1 MLLYKANIKSKDES
15 FIMSKTLRFISISHK
30 TASVSKREE
39 YHVSDGEKNSLI
51 ELIQNTY
58 PDIVGLFLLTTCNRT
73 EIYIESSDT
82 TAIELRDFLVK
93 YKERNLALDKNLFDL
108 SNSTEDTVRHLLE
121 VSSGLAS
128 SILGDAEII
137 HQIRRAHQLSIT
149 NQLQGSLLERTMQ
162 TVFKSHKRIS
172 NETEF
177 RDGTTSVAYKSLKM
191 VNSTFGKDYK
201 QTKKILFIGAGDI
214 VKQLFKYNSKFAYN
228 DIYISNRTE
237 EKATI
242 LAKRHNCEVYPW
254 DKVLENEFNGFDVI
268 ISAASNCQRLIN
280 NIVHANKKLLLI
292 DLALPSNINKEL
304 MHRNNVT
311 LYDLDTISVGL
322 ENTRERRNASISKVD
337 KIITEELLGFSDWYR
352 EAPLREFLAEHKIL
366 VNKKVKAYYKANGI
380 KEDSTDITQSTN
392 RVMRKLIK
400 HYEEPLKTDELDTII
415 AEHIF

>member
-1 MLLYKANIKSKDES
+1 
-15 FIMSKTLRFISISHK
+15 MSKTLRFISISHK

-39 YHVSDGEKNSLI
+39 YHISDCEKNNLI
-51 ELIQNTY
+51 TLIQTAF
-58 PDIVGLFLLTTCNRT
+58 PDIAGFLLLTTCNRT
-73 EIYIESSDT
+73 EIYIESAETS
-82 TAIELRDFLVK
+82 AIDLRDFLVN
-93 YKERNLALDKNLFDL
+93 YKKRNLALDKNLFNL

-128 SILGDAEII
+128 SIVGDAEII
-137 HQIRRAHQLSIT
+137 HQIKKAHQLAIA
-149 NQLQGSLLERTMQ
+149 NQLQGSILERAMQ
-162 TVFKSHKRIS
+162 TVFKTHKRIS

-191 VNSTFGKDYK
+191 ISDTFGKGHR
-201 QTKKILFIGAGDI
+201 QSKKILFIGAGDI
-214 VKQLFKYNSKFAYN
+214 VKQLFKYNSKFDYD

-237 EKATI
+237 EKAVI
-242 LAKRHNCEVYPW
+242 LAKRYDCKVYPW
-254 DKVLENEFNGFDVI
+254 EKVLQNEFFGFDVL
-268 ISAASNCQRLIN
+268 ISAAGNCHRLIN
-280 NIVHANKKLLLI
+280 NIVNENRKLLLI

-304 MHRNNVT
+304 IQQSNVT

-322 ENTRERRNASISKVD
+322 ENTRERRIASISKVD
-337 KIITEELLGFSDWYR
+337 KINEEELRAFSVWHR

-380 KEDSTDITQSTN
+380 EEDSAEITQSTN

-400 HYEEPLKTDELDTII
+400 HFEAPLKSDELDTII

>member
-1 MLLYKANIKSKDES
+1 
-15 FIMSKTLRFISISHK
+15 MSKTLRFISISHK

-39 YHVSDGEKNSLI
+39 YHISDCEKNKLMT
-51 ELIQNTY
+51 LIQTTF
-58 PDIVGLFLLTTCNRT
+58 PDIEGLLLLTTCNRT
-73 EIYIESSDT
+73 EIYIESAET

-93 YKERNLALDKNLFDL
+93 FKDRRLSLDKNLFNL
-108 SNSTEDTVRHLLE
+108 SNSTDGTVKHLLE

-128 SILGDAEII
+128 SIVGDAEII
-137 HQIRRAHQLSIT
+137 HQIKKAHQLAIA
-149 NQLQGSLLERTMQ
+149 NQFQGSILERAMQ

-191 VNSTFGKDYK
+191 ISDTFGKGHR
-201 QTKKILFIGAGDI
+201 QSKKILFIGAGDI
-214 VKQLFKYNSKFAYN
+214 VKQLFKYNSKFDYN

-237 EKATI
+237 EKAVI
-242 LAKRHNCEVYPW
+242 LAKRYGCSVYPW
-254 DKVLENEFNGFDVI
+254 EKVLQNEFIGFDVL
-268 ISAASNCQRLIN
+268 ISAASNCHRLIN
-280 NIVHANKKLLLI
+280 TIVNENRKLLLI

-304 MHRNNVT
+304 IQQSNVT

-322 ENTRERRNASISKVD
+322 ENTRERRIASISKVD
-337 KIITEELLGFSDWYR
+337 KINEEELRAFSVWHR

-380 KEDSTDITQSTN
+380 KEDATEITQSTN
-392 RVMRKLIK
+392 RVMRKLLK
-400 HYEEPLKTDELDTII
+400 HFKEPLKTDELDSII

>member
-1 MLLYKANIKSKDES
+1 MNFKDES
-15 FIMSKTLRFISISHK
+15 FTMSKTLCFISISHK

-39 YHVSDGEKNSLI
+39 YHISDGEKNSLT

-93 YKERNLALDKNLFDL
+93 YKERNLTIDKNLFDL

-128 SILGDAEII
+128 SVLGDAEII
-137 HQIRRAHQLSIT
+137 HQIRKAHQLSIT
-149 NQLQGSLLERTMQ
+149 NHLQGSLLERAMQ

-191 VNSTFGKDYK
+191 VSDTFGKDHR
-201 QTKKILFIGAGDI
+201 QAKKILFIGAGDI
-214 VKQLFKYNSKFAYN
+214 VNQLFKYNSKFDYN

-242 LAKRHNCEVYPW
+242 LAKRHNCKVYPW
-254 DKVLENEFNGFDVI
+254 DKVLENDFTGFDVI
-268 ISAASNCQRLIN
+268 ISAASNCHRLIN
-280 NIVHANKKLLLI
+280 NIVNENRKLLLI

-304 MHRNNVT
+304 IHRNNVT

-322 ENTRERRNASISKVD
+322 ENTRERRNASIGKVD
-337 KIITEELLGFSDWYR
+337 KIITEELLAFSQWYQ
-352 EAPLREFLAEHKIL
+352 EAPLRVFLAKHKII
-366 VNKKVKAYYKANGI
+366 VNNKVKAYYKGNGI
-380 KEDSTDITQSTN
+380 KEDSQEIRQSTN

-400 HYEEPLKTDELDTII
+400 HSGAQLRGDEIDSIVAEQVPL
-415 AEHIF
+415 

>member
-1 MLLYKANIKSKDES
+1 
-15 FIMSKTLRFISISHK
+15 MSKTLRFISISHK

-39 YHVSDGEKNSLI
+39 YHISDCEKNKLMT
-51 ELIQNTY
+51 LIQTTF
-58 PDIVGLFLLTTCNRT
+58 PDIEGLLLLTTCNRT
-73 EIYIESSDT
+73 EIYIESAET

-93 YKERNLALDKNLFDL
+93 FKDRRLSLDKNLFNL
-108 SNSTEDTVRHLLE
+108 SNSTDGTVKHLLE

-128 SILGDAEII
+128 SIVGDAEII
-137 HQIRRAHQLSIT
+137 HQIKKAHQLAIA
-149 NQLQGSLLERTMQ
+149 NQFQGSILERAMQ

-191 VNSTFGKDYK
+191 ISDTFGKGHR
-201 QTKKILFIGAGDI
+201 QSKKILFIGAGDI
-214 VKQLFKYNSKFAYN
+214 VKQLFKYNSKFDYN

-237 EKATI
+237 GKAII
-242 LAKRHNCEVYPW
+242 LAKRYGCSVYPW
-254 DKVLENEFNGFDVI
+254 EKVLQNEFIGFDVL
-268 ISAASNCQRLIN
+268 ISAASNCHRLIN
-280 NIVHANKKLLLI
+280 TIVNENRKLLLI

-304 MHRNNVT
+304 IQQSNVT

-322 ENTRERRNASISKVD
+322 ENTRERRIASISKVD
-337 KIITEELLGFSDWYR
+337 KINEEELRAFSVWHR

-380 KEDSTDITQSTN
+380 KEDATEITQSTN
-392 RVMRKLIK
+392 RVMRKLLK
-400 HYEEPLKTDELDTII
+400 HFKEPLKTDELDSII